1 MIDNFLN
8 YIYLFNN
15 KKNVRIIDN
24 DNTLGKTFS
33 LDMDDLQ
40 SPLVSILTSD
50 NSSKELINHDAIDE
64 RQNQFYELTIDGM
77 LKTPAVVA
85 PTPGTIVLNTIHSI
99 DPVANGYSATPS
111 GWVEE
116 RYSNRD
122 PGQSP
127 FFYHSFKMSDLSY
140 DHESQSDPAFYRF
153 TYKWPTIGLNKT
165 PPIVYV
171 DLTPWQWGSKYY
183 SNITETSD
191 FLYTQEVYYKI
202 TKASVWQEEKDE
214 QLTAQEGED
223 GSPWLPTAVQD
234 FFETYASLNLESEY
248 SAARIGIPL
257 DFTNHT
263 YGKNKNKELGV
274 NIKQPEYQ
282 KIYNYYDANY
292 ETLIT
297 EDDFD
302 VRLLPSIYDFLY
314 VDSQPGLKSFL
325 DLPESGDDEFIKFSA
340 MSHYLDAYT
349 QHYAKAKAPAAAL
362 AKAESKTAIY
372 FSEKSLDI
380 FDQTLDKDFVFP
392 FFTKLTI
399 PNESMGPIAKLLS
412 QNDLLDELNIYAAS
426 NVIAPGDPNE
436 PNEHDHNVTVGG
448 YYGGAVL
455 AATPGHNAKINL
467 LNSYD
472 LNTFKIF
479 LGPHQPDPQTILE
492 AAKSTGYYIEGD
504 PVQGEKPLSLNPNA
518 TNSQIYSTLY
528 DIPGYDVDTHIDD
541 LGQELNNNV
550 LIYGDQASIKDNS
563 SALQKFINK
572 LKMQSFKNKF
582 KKIISER
589 IVSPGEI
596 HDGKFAHEETLMYEI
611 TKYQIND
618 DGTRQYIQSIFLP
631 ISEKTNGI
639 PRTSSYYDTQIK
651 PFQKYYYEIYAH
663 KAILGSR
670 YRTSNVNKKDGLI
683 NQDGI
688 LYALNYQI
696 EPYIQIVRVP
706 YYNIEPTCGES
717 WWGGQV
723 LISDLNYSTVVDAP
737 PLPPDINFVPFRN
750 VDDEILILLNNS
762 IGEQTRHL
770 RHILPEEKDIV
781 EKIAISQDKI
791 PWANP
796 EIFFK
801 SDDSQGS
808 FQILRLKEPPTDY
821 TDFAEI
827 LQEDYL
833 ELSSMGSEKNDS
845 VIQSIKPNQDY
856 YYIARFIDIHNKF
869 SNPTEVFKVR
879 MTHKQGIA
887 PFLTVE
893 TVDIKELQKKAHE
906 KKFLSFKGMK
916 KYILIKPNSEQ
927 TLLFGGLPSTK
938 GVPPD
943 LPSEDLEP
951 DISETDNYLSYAVEL
966 GSSKIKDSVFGK
978 KFKIRLTSKQT
989 GKKLDINIDVK
1000 QPEDIINE

>member
-1 MIDNFLN
+1 MAM
-8 YIYLFNN
+8 
-15 KKNVRIIDN
+15 
-24 DNTLGKTFS
+24 GK
-33 LDMDDLQ
+33 Q
-40 SPLVSILTSD
+40 I
-50 NSSKELINHDAIDE
+50 
-64 RQNQFYELTIDGM
+64 
-77 LKTPAVVA
+77 
-85 PTPGTIVLNTIHSI
+85 
-99 DPVANGYSATPS
+99 
-111 GWVEE
+111 
-116 RYSNRD
+116 
-122 PGQSP
+122 
-127 FFYHSFKMSDLSY
+127 
-140 DHESQSDPAFYRF
+140 
-153 TYKWPTIGLNKT
+153 
-165 PPIVYV
+165 
-171 DLTPWQWGSKYY
+171 Y

-202 TKASVWQEEKDE
+202 TEVSLWQELNGE
-214 QLTAQEGED
+214 QFKVSHGGGDDVMFGPL
-223 GSPWLPTAVQD
+223 VQD
-234 FFETYASLNLESEY
+234 FFGTYASLNLESEY

-263 YGKNKNKELGV
+263 YGKNKSKELGV

-314 VDSQPGLKSFL
+314 VDSQPGLESFL
-325 DLPESGDDEFIKFSA
+325 NLPGSGDDEFIKFSA

-349 QHYAKAKAPAAAL
+349 QYYAKANAPANADKWHDKAA
-362 AKAESKTAIY
+362 AKTAIY

-392 FFTKLTI
+392 FFMKLTI

-426 NVIAPGDPNE
+426 NVIAPGDPND
-436 PNEHDHNVTVGG
+436 HDHNVTVGG

-479 LGPHQPDPQTILE
+479 LGSHQPDPQTILE

-631 ISEKTNGI
+631 ISEKANGI

-670 YRTSNVNKKDGLI
+670 YRTSNVNKKDELSD
-683 NQDGI
+683 QPGI
-688 LYALNYQI
+688 VYALNYQI

-927 TLLFGGLPSTK
+927 TLLFGGLPSTQ

>member
-15 KKNVRIIDN
+15 NKNVRIIDN
-24 DNTLGKTFS
+24 DNALGLSTLGKTFS
-33 LDMDDLQ
+33 LDMDALQ
-40 SPLVSILTSD
+40 SPLVSILTSE
-50 NSSKELINHDAIDE
+50 NSSKEIIDHNTTDK
-64 RQNQFYELTIDGM
+64 RQNQFYEVTVDGM
-77 LKTPAVVA
+77 LENPAA
-85 PTPGTIVLNTIHSI
+85 INTIHSI
-99 DPVANGYSATPS
+99 DPKATATFMNAKT
-111 GWVEE
+111 GWMEE
-116 RYSNRD
+116 EYSNRD

-153 TYKWPTIGLNKT
+153 MYKWPTIGLNKT
-165 PPIVYV
+165 PPIVYI
-171 DLTPWQWGSKYY
+171 DLTPWQLESKYY
-183 SNITETSD
+183 SDITETSD

-202 TKASVWQEEKDE
+202 TEVSLWQELNGE
-214 QLTAQEGED
+214 QFKVSRGEGID
-223 GSPWLPTAVQD
+223 DVMFDPLVKD
-234 FFETYASLNLESEY
+234 FFRTYASLNLESEY

-263 YGKNKNKELGV
+263 YGKNKSKELGV

-325 DLPESGDDEFIKFSA
+325 DLTKPGAQPGSQNDEFIEFIKFSA

-349 QHYAKAKAPAAAL
+349 QHYAKFSKWDPAK

-392 FFTKLTI
+392 FFMKLTI

-412 QNDLLDELNIYAAS
+412 QNDLLDELNIYAVS
-426 NVIAPGDPNE
+426 NVIAPGDPND
-436 PNEHDHNVTVGG
+436 HDHNVTVGD
-448 YYGGAVL
+448 YYGGAVI
-455 AATPGHNAKINL
+455 AATPDHNAKINL

-479 LGPHQPDPQTILE
+479 LGPHQPDPQTIFE
-492 AAKSTGYYIEGD
+492 AAKSTGYLIESD
-504 PVQGEKPLSLNPNA
+504 ADLSVNPDA
-518 TNSQIYSTLY
+518 TDSQIYSMLY
-528 DIPGYDVDTHIDD
+528 DIPGHDVDTHIDD
-541 LGQELNNNV
+541 LGQELNNNA

-572 LKMQSFKNKF
+572 MKMQSFKNKF

-670 YRTSNVNKKDGLI
+670 YRTSNVNKKHELTL
-683 NQDGI
+683 GI
-688 LYALNYQI
+688 VYALNYQI

-737 PLPPDINFVPFRN
+737 PLPPDINFVPFKN
-750 VDDEILILLNNS
+750 IDDKILILLNNS

-770 RHILPEEKDIV
+770 RHVFPEEKNMI
-781 EKIAISQDKI
+781 EKVAISQDKI

-808 FQILRLKEPPTDY
+808 FQVLRLREAPTNY
-821 TDFAEI
+821 KDFSET
-827 LQEDYL
+827 LQADFL
-833 ELSSMGSEKNDS
+833 ELPSMGSEKNDS
-845 VIQSIKPNQDY
+845 AIQLIKPNQDY
-856 YYIARFIDIHNKF
+856 YYIARFIDIHGKF

-879 MTHKQGIA
+879 MIHGTGVA
-887 PFLTVE
+887 PYLTVE
-893 TVDIKELQKKAHE
+893 NIDIKELQKKAHE
-906 KKFLSFKGMK
+906 EKFLPFKNMK
-916 KYILIKPNSEQ
+916 KYILIKPNNEQ
-927 TLLFGGLPSTK
+927 TLLFDGLPSAK
-938 GVPPD
+938 GVAPD
-943 LPSEDLEP
+943 LSLEDLES
-951 DISETDNYLSYAVEL
+951 DISETDDYLSYQVKL
-966 GSSKIKDSVFGK
+966 GSSRIKESVFGK

-1000 QPEDIINE
+1000 QPENIINE